1 MIQEKNLPREF
12 ARGSMVLAA
21 DKSAPPWHVTRGMVA
36 LRPVTG
42 TKPRP
47 SALLHKLTW
56 AVVVKLLAL
65 TTIWYCFLA
74 DQKVE
79 VDAEQASRH
88 LLMRSAINSNQEIG
102 HDF

>member
-12 ARGSMVLAA
+12 ARGSMVFAA

-56 AVVVKLLAL
+56 AVVIKLLL
-65 TTIWYCFLA
+65 TAIWCCFLA

-79 VDAEQASRH
+79 VDAEQASSH
-88 LLMRSAINSNQEIG
+88 LLMRSTSHSSKEMG